1 MITKITTKIPDSNEY
16 KRSLNSNYSGKWYS
30 FLSLAFGLPFLWLG
44 NEISG
49 NKQNIT
55 IYLSVLL
62 LIYLFVPAL
71 YYMKGYFRFFL
82 NSWIVGLITIILFLC
97 NAILIA
103 YNVTAYAPYVNIY
116 AIIIFVIVFII
127 NIIKERGKLQK
138 YKSMILGSIKD
149 EEFHIDVWLDK
160 LKSTGVDQ
168 GMDFALSVMLIIG
181 GVVIVG
187 GSIFGS
193 GLMTVKIL
201 LNSGFDFI
209 VEAIMSLGVLMIS
222 MLILS
227 RFTNETLKLIA
238 AYQVKKELIQE

>member
-1 MITKITTKIPDSNEY
+1 MIVY
-16 KRSLNSNYSGKWYS
+16 
-30 FLSLAFGLPFLWLG
+30 
-44 NEISG
+44 
-49 NKQNIT
+49 
-55 IYLSVLL
+55 
-62 LIYLFVPAL
+62 
-71 YYMKGYFRFFL
+71 
-82 NSWIVGLITIILFLC
+82 
-97 NAILIA
+97 
-103 YNVTAYAPYVNIY
+103 
-116 AIIIFVIVFII
+116 II

-138 YKSMILGSIKD
+138 YKSIILGSIKD

-160 LKSTGVDQ
+160 LKSTEVDQ

-187 GSIFGS
+187 GTIFGS

-227 RFTNETLKLIA
+227 RFTNETLNLIA
-238 AYQVKKELIQE
+238 AYQVKKELTQE

>member
-1 MITKITTKIPDSNEY
+1 
-16 KRSLNSNYSGKWYS
+16 
-30 FLSLAFGLPFLWLG
+30 
-44 NEISG
+44 
-49 NKQNIT
+49 
-55 IYLSVLL
+55 
-62 LIYLFVPAL
+62 
-71 YYMKGYFRFFL
+71 MKGYFRFFL

-103 YNVTAYAPYVNIY
+103 YNVNAYAPYVNIY
-116 AIIIFVIVFII
+116 TIIIFVIVYII

-138 YKSMILGSIKD
+138 YKSIILGSIKD

-181 GVVIVG
+181 GVVIVGGSIFG